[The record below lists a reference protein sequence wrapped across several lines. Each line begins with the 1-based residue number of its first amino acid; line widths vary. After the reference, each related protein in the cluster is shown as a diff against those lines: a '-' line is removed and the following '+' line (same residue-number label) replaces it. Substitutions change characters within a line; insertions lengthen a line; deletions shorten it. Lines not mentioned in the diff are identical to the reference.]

1 MASASLNKM
10 TVPLAS
16 DQSASAQGLLMP
28 KLKYRF
34 RVLFQN
40 FGVSNETTEL
50 TKQVVSVARPNLTFE
65 EIALP
70 IYNSTLK
77 LAGRHTWADIACSV
91 RDDASG
97 SVMTLVG
104 EQFQKQLDFLEQA
117 SAAAGIDYKFVT
129 NIQILDGGN
138 GATDKFVAKVKALI
152 SNHDFDGAIAE
163 CDRQKGSLANVVHE
177 GILKYQFVQNDTTM
191 DKEAKVHA
199 IQKSIEEATALELPM
214 LSKNMV
220 VISTM
225 ASIGTLAGLIGTV
238 VGMIRAFAAL
248 SAAGAPDTSAL
259 ATGISEALVN
269 TLVGILTS
277 ALAII
282 FYNYFSNRIDQ
293 ITYAMDEA
301 GFSII
306 QEFQASGK

>member
-40 FGVSNETTEL
+40 FGVTNSTTEM

-104 EQFQKQLDFLEQA
+104 EQMQKQLDFLEQA
-117 SAAAGIDYKFVT
+117 SAAAGIDYKFMT
-129 NIQILDGGN
+129 TIQILDGGN
-138 GATDKFVAKVKALI
+138 GADTPVVLEQWELYGCYLKGADYGELNYGTNEGVTINLTIAYDNAAQVKT
-152 SNHDFDGAIAE
+152 SVNDG
-163 CDRQKGSLANVVHE
+163 GV
-177 GILKYQFVQNDTTM
+177 
-191 DKEAKVHA
+191 
-199 IQKSIEEATALELPM
+199 
-214 LSKNMV
+214 
-220 VISTM
+220 
-225 ASIGTLAGLIGTV
+225 GTLAGRV
-238 VGMIRAFAAL
+238 
-248 SAAGAPDTSAL
+248 AGARSGGSV
-259 ATGISEALVN
+259 TG
-269 TLVGILTS
+269 VGLN
-277 ALAII
+277 A
-282 FYNYFSNRIDQ
+282 
-293 ITYAMDEA
+293 
-301 GFSII
+301 
-306 QEFQASGK
+306 